1 MAAPNPFENAE
12 LENLTSQRT
21 SMRDRSLEFYKKSA
35 NEYGTAQTKR
45 DTTANHASNLS
56 DPSLG
61 HHLQASRKSIDLL
74 EVTAQKNQILHVQQ
88 LQQKVQQLQ
97 QQNSFQKKEY
107 EMKIEDRVMQAIQN
121 RDDLLK

>member
-45 DTTANHASNLS
+45 DTTANHA
-56 DPSLG
+56 
-61 HHLQASRKSIDLL
+61 
-74 EVTAQKNQILHVQQ
+74 
-88 LQQKVQQLQ
+88 
-97 QQNSFQKKEY
+97 
-107 EMKIEDRVMQAIQN
+107 
-121 RDDLLK
+121 